1 MTSFVHTHYSTE
13 HPGVARIESALDAAG
28 QLCQGFSGTRGLSTL
43 LLSAMVAAIMVVADQ
58 LMESVSEGRLL
69 VLWVA
74 LWTVAFVA
82 LAIFAGTARRIASRL
97 KTGLDSWSRR
107 VAQSRADQR
116 LWAIAQSDPRVMSD
130 LQAAML
136 RAEVQS

>member
-1 MTSFVHTHYSTE
+1 MTSFVHTHYSTQ
-13 HPGVARIESALDAAG
+13 HAGVARIESAIDAAG
-28 QLCQGFSGTRGLSTL
+28 QLRQGFSGTRGLAML

-116 LWAIAQSDPRVMSD
+116 LWTIAQSDPRVMSD
-130 LQAAML
+130 LHAAML
-136 RAEVQS
+136 RAEVQA

>member
-1 MTSFVHTHYSTE
+1 M
-13 HPGVARIESALDAAG
+13 
-28 QLCQGFSGTRGLSTL
+28 
-43 LLSAMVAAIMVVADQ
+43 
-58 LMESVSEGRLL
+58 
-69 VLWVA
+69 
-74 LWTVAFVA
+74 AFVA

-130 LQAAML
+130 LHAAML
-136 RAEVQS
+136 RAEVQA